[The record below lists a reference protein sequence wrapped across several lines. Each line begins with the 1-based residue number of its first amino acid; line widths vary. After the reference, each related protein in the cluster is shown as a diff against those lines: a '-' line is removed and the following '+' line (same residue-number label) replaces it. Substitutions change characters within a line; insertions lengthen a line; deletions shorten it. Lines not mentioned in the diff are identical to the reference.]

1 MRLQTAQMAERRE
14 GILAAAREIIGELG
28 YEGLTMRDLA
38 RASRVTVPTIYNLV
52 GGKEAV
58 LFAAVEEQTERF
70 VAGVEQVD
78 DAAPAARVLSVVDAC
93 TRELLRLPRYYRSL
107 LRLLFAS
114 DAAAPARDAV
124 GRALAAQLAQGV
136 RDLRDSGELVAWAD
150 PETLV
155 DQLGAQL
162 AFASMRWAAGELDRE
177 GLRAASAYG
186 VCLALMSVTEGR
198 SRREFERV
206 AREVQPRL
214 GSSGN
219 GRAGLRASRA
229 GGGS

>member
-1 MRLQTAQMAERRE
+1 LELLTAQMAKRRE

-28 YEGLTMRDLA
+28 YEALTMRDLA

-52 GGKEAV
+52 GGKETV
-58 LFAAVEEQTERF
+58 LFAAVEEQTQRF
-70 VAGVEQVD
+70 VAGIEQVD
-78 DAAPAARVLSVVDAC
+78 VAAPAARVLSVVDAC

-107 LRLLFAS
+107 LRLLFTS
-114 DAAAPARDAV
+114 EAAAPARAAV
-124 GRALAAQLAQGV
+124 GRALGAQLARGV

-150 PETLV
+150 AETLV

-162 AFASMRWAAGELDRE
+162 AFVSMRWAAGELGRE

-186 VCLALMSVTEGR
+186 VCLVLMSLTEGR

-214 GSSGN
+214 RSRGN
-219 GRAGLRASRA
+219 GRAPLRAA
-229 GGGS
+229 GAS

>member
-78 DAAPAARVLSVVDAC
+78 DAAPATRVLSVVDAC
-93 TRELLRLPRYYRSL
+93 TRELLRLPRYDRSRR
-107 LRLLFAS
+107 RLLFAS

-206 AREVQPRL
+206 ARDVQPRL
-214 GSSGN
+214 GSSGS
-219 GRAGLRASRA
+219 GRAGLRASRT
-229 GGGS
+229 GGAS